1 MKNFLILILA
11 LVFLPVLSQ
20 AAGIQVSPSK
30 VDLVLEENKS
40 ASKELIVANPTA
52 DVQIFEVYPDEFP
65 EIIKANPA
73 SFTLE
78 AGGRKTVIVTAYP
91 AITEN
96 VSQILKTNLSVVG
109 KPLVE
114 TRLQANT
121 GVKIPLSII
130 IEYVAIETAS
140 NNKISPRLFYAI
152 LIVVALGFGSIT
164 HLILKRNKKRNN
176 YPNNYPKLEN

>member
-1 MKNFLILILA
+1 MKNFLILILV
-11 LVFLPVLSQ
+11 LFPVLSQ
-20 AAGIQVSPSK
+20 AAGIQVSPSR
-30 VDLVLEENKS
+30 VDLVLEENRS

-52 DVQIFEVYPDEFP
+52 DVQVFEVYPDEFP

-78 AGGRKTVIVTAYP
+78 AGGRKTVTVTAH
-91 AITEN
+91 IDTVEN
-96 VSQILKTNLSVVG
+96 TSQVLKTNLSVVG
-109 KPLVE
+109 KPLIE

-130 IEYVAIETAS
+130 IEYVGIETAS
-140 NNKISPRLFYAI
+140 NNNISSRLFYAI

-164 HLILKRNKKRNN
+164 HLIIKRNKKRNN
-176 YPNNYPKLEN
+176 WS

>member
-1 MKNFLILILA
+1 MKKILILILA
-11 LVFLPVLSQ
+11 FVLFPVLSQ

-30 VDLVLEENKS
+30 IDFILEVNKS

-52 DVQIFEVYPDEFP
+52 DVQIFEVYPDEFS

-78 AGGRKTVIVTAYP
+78 AGGRKTVTVTAHP

-109 KPLVE
+109 KPLIE

-121 GVKIPLSII
+121 GVKIPLSIA
-130 IEYVAIETAS
+130 IEHVAIETES
-140 NNKISPRLFYAI
+140 SNKISPELFYAI

-164 HLILKRNKKRNN
+164 HLITRRRNKKRNQQL
-176 YPNNYPKLEN
+176 KLEN